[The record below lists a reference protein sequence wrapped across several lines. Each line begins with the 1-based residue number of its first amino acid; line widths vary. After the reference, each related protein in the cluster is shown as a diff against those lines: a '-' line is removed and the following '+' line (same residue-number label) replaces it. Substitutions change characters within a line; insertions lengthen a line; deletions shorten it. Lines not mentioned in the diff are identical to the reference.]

1 MTRKWIGSL
10 TVAIL
15 LVMPAGSLNAA
26 LDEGN
31 FIPCYSNLAASVGE
45 AVCHTIQE
53 GDTLWD
59 ICMKYHV
66 DLEQLKEV
74 NHLDGRNILTIGDR
88 LQIPNGD
95 HPVHIIKNGETL
107 WDVAE
112 TCAVSLDELYA
123 LNPGIDAAN
132 LKVGNSLALPR
143 SATNRISVAPQPSR
157 GSVVNALF
165 SWPVIGAITSAFG
178 WRNSGFHH
186 GLDIAAHLGDPV
198 RAAASGSVS
207 FTGVQG
213 VYGKMIVIDHPG
225 GRQTAYAHLSEIDV
239 TKGSQV
245 SRGQTIGKIGV
256 TGNSTG
262 PHLHFEVRQAKKA
275 INPAAVLK

>member
-1 MTRKWIGSL
+1 M
-10 TVAIL
+10 AIL
-15 LVMPAGSLNAA
+15 LVIPSGSGNAV

-31 FIPCYSNLAASVGE
+31 FIPCYNNMTAGVRD
-45 AVCHTIQE
+45 AVSHTIQE

-74 NHLDGRNILTIGDR
+74 NHIDGQNILTIGDQ
-88 LQIPNGD
+88 LLIPSGD
-95 HPVHIIKNGETL
+95 HPVHIIKTGETL

-112 TCAVSLDELYA
+112 TFGVSLDELYA
-123 LNPGIDAAN
+123 MNPGIDAAN
-132 LKVGNSLALPR
+132 LKVGNSLALPQGT
-143 SATNRISVAPQPSR
+143 TNRVSVASLPSR
-157 GSVVNALF
+157 GAVVNALF
-165 SWPVIGAITSAFG
+165 SWPIMGAITSAFG
-178 WRNSGFHH
+178 WRNSGYHH
-186 GLDIAAHLGDPV
+186 GLDISAHIGDPV

-239 TKGSQV
+239 SKGSQV
-245 SRGQTIGKIGV
+245 SRGQTIGKVGV

-275 INPAAVLK
+275 INPIAVLK